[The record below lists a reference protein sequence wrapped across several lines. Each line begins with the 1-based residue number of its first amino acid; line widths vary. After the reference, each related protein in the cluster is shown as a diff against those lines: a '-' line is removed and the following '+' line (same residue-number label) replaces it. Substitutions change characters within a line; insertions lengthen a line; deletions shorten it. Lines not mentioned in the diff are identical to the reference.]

1 MNLTGYNMYIYKIWR
16 IVFWRWQ
23 GGCPANTIKSC
34 CQMSLGFEVG
44 RIFLKNQS
52 NLTDVETE
60 GVHKLVNRL
69 PSPTGSR
76 WDSIDLFFY
85 FINTTKS
92 SKISLEYVMIQSLYL
107 ALFRILWIYPIHF
120 TVSLYNSPLNPQIQR
135 YRTHNILTYIRVY
148 SCRYTLLYW
157 KTYLIQ

>member
-1 MNLTGYNMYIYKIWR
+1 MYIYKIWR

-92 SKISLEYVMIQSLYL
+92 SKISLHYHTKSVFSLISDFMNL
-107 ALFRILWIYPIHF
+107 SDTFTIFRKKSIK
-120 TVSLYNSPLNPQIQR
+120 TTKYNV
-135 YRTHNILTYIRVY
+135 THISHSKFIE
-148 SCRYTLLYW
+148 C
-157 KTYLIQ
+157 

>member
-1 MNLTGYNMYIYKIWR
+1 MNQTGYNMYIYKIWR

-92 SKISLEYVMIQSLYL
+92 SKISLHYHTKPVCSL
-107 ALFRILWIYPIHF
+107 ILDFMNLSDTF
-120 TVSLYNSPLNPQIQR
+120 TVFRKQSIKTTKYNV
-135 YRTHNILTYIRVY
+135 THISHSKSIE
-148 SCRYTLLYW
+148 C
-157 KTYLIQ
+157 

>member
-92 SKISLEYVMIQSLYL
+92 SKISLHYHTKPVFSLISDFMNL
-107 ALFRILWIYPIHF
+107 SDTFTIFRKKSIK
-120 TVSLYNSPLNPQIQR
+120 TTKYNV
-135 YRTHNILTYIRVY
+135 THISHSKFIE
-148 SCRYTLLYW
+148 C
-157 KTYLIQ
+157 

>member
-1 MNLTGYNMYIYKIWR
+1 MYIYKIWR

-76 WDSIDLFFY
+76 WDLIDLIFFC

-92 SKISLEYVMIQSLYL
+92 SKISLHYHTKHIFSLISDFMNL
-107 ALFRILWIYPIHF
+107 SDTFTIFRKKSIK
-120 TVSLYNSPLNPQIQR
+120 TTKYNV
-135 YRTHNILTYIRVY
+135 THISHSKFIE
-148 SCRYTLLYW
+148 C
-157 KTYLIQ
+157 